1 VSEITGSEIRND
13 GTLINALTGMGQEGY
28 DKTLGVQVGLRAVLQ
43 KQQLEDLAA
52 NWICRN
58 IINAYPREAT
68 REWLE
73 ITLGGSKADQKTIN
87 DFNVYHDRLKIREK
101 FRRAQYLANLYR
113 GAVIVILAD
122 DGLDPKEPLKKDKIK
137 TIKGLEVLDCHKI
150 WPDITNNIPDPSEP
164 EHYRLNVTPNQ
175 YPEIDQAKTQLIHA
189 SRIIRFDG
197 AELPP
202 DAMLRS
208 NPPGW
213 GLSLLELVWD
223 AFADYETVYNSV
235 SNMAADFNVF
245 KMAMK
250 DLAVMIKAGGNQAEE
265 ALRNRFKAIRQM
277 MSVMKGI
284 IVDADKEQV
293 DFISRQFAGVA
304 DIMDRFTQRLVGAT
318 DLPYT
323 YIFGRGQAGLNA
335 QGTGDSEDK
344 MMAKKTSQFQEDVF
358 RPRFQYLGELIW
370 LAKDGPTKGKLPE
383 DWGFQFKSLL
393 EETDTEK
400 IAARLQAAQAYNT
413 YVSMGVLLPEEVRNS
428 QFGGDEYSIEIK
440 LDEKLWKKKQEEQM
454 GGGFGDFGGFGGG
467 GDLGAEGGFGSG
479 TETVPEDEQQ
489 EDIAQEEQ
497 NQEEAA
503 PKTDSVSSEFEQRC
517 RDEARKLT
525 KQRFVLDSVV
535 SRVWEKNK
543 YEELL
548 ENGKR

>member
-1 VSEITGSEIRND
+1 VTDIIGSEIRND
-13 GTLINALTGMGQEGY
+13 GTLINALTGMGQDGY

-73 ITLGGSKADQKTIN
+73 ITLGGSKSDQKTIN
-87 DFNVYHDRLKIREK
+87 DFNAYHDRLKIREK

-164 EHYRLNVTPNQ
+164 EHYRLNITPNQ
-175 YPEIDQAKTQLIHA
+175 FPELDTNKTQLIHA

-208 NPPGW
+208 TPPGW

-293 DFISRQFAGVA
+293 DFITRQFAGVA

-335 QGTGDSEDK
+335 QGTGDAEDK

-393 EETDTEK
+393 EETNTEK

-428 QFGGDEYSIEIK
+428 QFGGDEYSIEIN

-467 GDLGAEGGFGSG
+467 GDLGGEGGFGSG
-479 TETVPEDEQQ
+479 TDTVPEDEQQ
-489 EDIAQEEQ
+489 DQIEQEEQ

-503 PKTDSVSSEFEQRC
+503 PKQDSFKGDYEKWC
-517 RDEARKLT
+517 REEARSLT
-525 KQRFVLDSVV
+525 KKRFVLDSVV
-535 SRVWEKNK
+535 ARVWEKNK

-548 ENGKR
+548 ENVKR